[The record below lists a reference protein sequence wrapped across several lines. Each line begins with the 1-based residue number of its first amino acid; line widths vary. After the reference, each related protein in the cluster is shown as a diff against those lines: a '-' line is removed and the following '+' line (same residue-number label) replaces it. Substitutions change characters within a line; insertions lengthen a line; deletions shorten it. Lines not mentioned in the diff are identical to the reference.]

1 MGTKFVITTTTTRN
15 TCPTQIP
22 TWHPQKHQDLRW
34 VQSLLFQEEEE
45 EETHVPPRSQH
56 DIPKNIRTC
65 EMGIAVPEEVC
76 GEQEE
81 FLSPYF
87 APPHFLSSST
97 SDHTSLPTTYLF
109 CVQVVCLFV
118 CLMFWFDFDF
128 DFAFIT
134 YIICSIGQLQ

>member
-1 MGTKFVITTTTTRN
+1 
-15 TCPTQIP
+15 
-22 TWHPQKHQDLRW
+22 
-34 VQSLLFQEEEE
+34 
-45 EETHVPPRSQH
+45 
-56 DIPKNIRTC
+56 
-65 EMGIAVPEEVC
+65 MGIAVPEEVC

-97 SDHTSLPTTYLF
+97 SDHTYLATTYLF

-118 CLMFWFDFDF
+118 CCFDLILILI
-128 DFAFIT
+128 FAFIT